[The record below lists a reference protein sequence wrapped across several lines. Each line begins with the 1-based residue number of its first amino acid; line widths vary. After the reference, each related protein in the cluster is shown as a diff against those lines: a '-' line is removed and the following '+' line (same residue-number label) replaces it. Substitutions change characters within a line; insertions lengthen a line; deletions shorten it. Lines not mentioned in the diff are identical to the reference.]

1 MNELKLFLEE
11 HPHLKPY
18 QIRLKK
24 EMDAVPEEYRLTV
37 LAKHIAW
44 NMEELETELRLLQ
57 LKLTELGDNYEG
69 NS

>member
-24 EMDAVPEEYRLTV
+24 EMDTVPEEYRLTV